1 MNEDHSLT
9 VTPNLRAKQRV
20 TARLKGT
27 RTSAQFIELQQAFLE
42 GLQAYARLDKADSA
56 MLTVSLEP
64 PCSMGDSKRW
74 AKMAVLALNAALGQ
88 LNGQAKERVQKCRV
102 LELCCGSM
110 ELQSHVEDLLRRL
123 GHWLWLNDFFLGYA

>member
-42 GLQAYARLDKADSA
+42 GLQAFRTPGQGRQRDADGVVGA
-56 MLTVSLEP
+56 
-64 PCSMGDSKRW
+64 
-74 AKMAVLALNAALGQ
+74 AVLDGRFKAVGKNGGVSAERGTGATERTGQ
-88 LNGQAKERVQKCRV
+88 GASSKVRSGTV
-102 LELCCGSM
+102 
-110 ELQSHVEDLLRRL
+110 
-123 GHWLWLNDFFLGYA
+123 